1 MSQPLSL
8 KIGPSGVRG
17 VVGESLTPQLVTSF
31 AAAFGTYCGAGPI
44 LIGTDTRPSGEMVK
58 QAAIAGL
65 LSVGCTPVDVA
76 VVPRPALMLHVRESG
91 AFGGISVGASHA
103 SPDANA
109 LQFIGP
115 GGRALRANEA
125 AELTDLYHQGLYPR
139 VRAPEMSELRAD
151 ATSVVRHVGAVA
163 AAVDVVRVRARK
175 FKVALDGRGPA
186 GIAMPRLLAALGCEV
201 VPVGTGGR
209 LPPSSDPDAASSSL
223 AALCALVRRQGADIG
238 IAPDWDAAGLVIV
251 DESGTP
257 LGAEAAALLVVR
269 RWLERGA
276 GPVVVD
282 VAASRVVDDI
292 AGRAGCPVYR
302 ARVGE
307 ANVLEAMLER
317 GAGVG
322 VAGDGGVIVLP
333 VNHCRDSFAAAAII
347 LEAMAVAGASA
358 GELRA
363 RAPRYALRSQRLL
376 CPARD
381 IAPSLRLVRTLF
393 RGEHLDLT
401 DGVKVEWPDRWLLA
415 RPSATEPAIQLTAEA
430 ATDAEAQALLNRVLE
445 VLSPGA

>member
-17 VVGESLTPQLVTSF
+17 MVGGSLTPQLVTSF
-31 AAAFGTYCGAGPI
+31 SAAFGTYCGAGPI

-65 LSVGCTPVDVA
+65 LSVGCTPVDVG
-76 VVPRPALMLHVRESG
+76 VVPRPALMLHVREAG
-91 AFGGISVGASHA
+91 AFGGISVSASHG
-103 SPDANA
+103 SLDWSA
-109 LQFIGP
+109 LQFIGS

-139 VRAPEMSELRAD
+139 VSAPDMSELRAD
-151 ATSVVRHVGAVA
+151 ATSVIRHVEAVA
-163 AAVDVVRVRARK
+163 AAVDAERIRARK

-186 GIAMPRLLAALGCEV
+186 AIAMPRLLEALGCDV
-201 VPVGTGGR
+201 VPVETGVR
-209 LPPSSDPDAASSSL
+209 VPPSSDPEAPDGGR
-223 AALCALVRRQGADIG
+223 AALQALVRRERADIG
-238 IAPDWDAAGLVIV
+238 IAQDWDAAALAIV
-251 DESGTP
+251 DETGSP
-257 LGAEAAALLVVR
+257 LGAEAAGALVVR
-269 RWLERGA
+269 RWLDRHA

-282 VAASRVVDDI
+282 VATSHVVDDV
-292 AGRAGCPVYR
+292 AGRAGCRVHR
-302 ARVGE
+302 AEVGE
-307 ANVLEAMLER
+307 ANVLEVMLER

-333 VNHCRDSFAAAAII
+333 INQCRDSFAAMAII
-347 LEAMAVAGASA
+347 LEGMAVAGASV

-363 RAPRYALRSQRLL
+363 WAPRYALLSQRLL

-381 IAPSLRLVRTLF
+381 IAPSLRLIRTLF
-393 RGEHLDLT
+393 RGEHMDLT

-415 RPSATEPAIQLTAEA
+415 RASTTEPAIRLTAEA
-430 ATDAEAQALLNRVLE
+430 ATDADAQVLLNRVLE